1 MSTGVAYAV
10 VRTEPPQVFLA
21 DDVEVLQRVL
31 AVDLVARTDPAA
43 LVPEDL
49 ATIRSALL
57 EERWADAVV
66 AWMSLIGVEVDVYT
80 YLHIYSEQEL
90 PPDMIGAQLQ
100 FAPLFREPS
109 IADNESPGSDAE

>member
-31 AVDLVARTDPAA
+31 
-43 LVPEDL
+43 
-49 ATIRSALL
+49 

-66 AWMSLIGVEVDVYT
+66 AWMSLIGVEADVYT

-90 PPDMIGAQLQ
+90 PPDLIGAQLQ

-109 IADNESPGSDAE
+109 IADNESPGSDAV